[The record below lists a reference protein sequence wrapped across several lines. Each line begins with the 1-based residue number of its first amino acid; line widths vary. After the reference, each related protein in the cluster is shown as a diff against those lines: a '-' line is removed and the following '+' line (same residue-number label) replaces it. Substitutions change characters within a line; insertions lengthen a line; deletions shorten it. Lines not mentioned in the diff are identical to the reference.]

1 MQRGAEWIFSILRV
15 LVRVSR
21 AFDAGDLC
29 SGARPGRAAIIPAI
43 MRWASLLVPVAL
55 TGCVSI
61 PATQTA
67 APEEEA
73 SAKSAEPREGWAG
86 VGVAKAYP
94 VGKVRVFSFEQG
106 GQLTGRSWGRYMGA
120 VADEPGHHRF
130 ETKIELILPGR
141 SPIRSEGELVLDDEG
156 HLVRGFERSDA
167 AELTFKRT
175 GDKIEF
181 TDGTRKDEVG
191 YATDTLDVAVMAH
204 SAMLHEELFLRMR
217 SIVEGTM
224 QLRLVS
230 ISGGPPTA
238 WEADIEVSQRR
249 QGAAKL
255 RTNLGENI
263 TFIDGWIDEIRVQAS
278 DLRIRS
284 GWAPQWPGW
293 QIVGPRRLAYTPP
306 ANAAFTLRE
315 VELPGRAGEPNLAG
329 EVTIPTEGTGP
340 WPGVVWIAGTGREDR
355 HGFAGPPPVD
365 LGGHEITDAL
375 ANAGFVV
382 LRFDERGR
390 GRSEPGSVSFEGQV
404 EDARRATRT
413 LLVQEEVDPDR
424 IVVIGHGEGGWRAL
438 MASRSA
444 GSGLAGVGLLG
455 SPGRRYR
462 EVFLDQAKATLR
474 DVPPQ
479 VREDARR
486 QQRAML
492 EAIEGGGKL
501 PPELEAEAT
510 WIREIF
516 AVDPARLVSHVGA
529 PLFLAQGGK
538 DFEVDPRKDVAA
550 LLKAA
555 KAAKKKYR
563 VARYPELDHLFK
575 FEPGS
580 SSPERYLQEERPVDG
595 VFIKDLINWAK
606 SVTKPAD

>member
-1 MQRGAEWIFSILRV
+1 
-15 LVRVSR
+15 
-21 AFDAGDLC
+21 
-29 SGARPGRAAIIPAI
+29 
-43 MRWASLLVPVAL
+43 MRWASLLVPFAFA
-55 TGCVSI
+55 GCLSV
-61 PATQTA
+61 PTTETKTPDEDAAAAAT
-67 APEEEA
+67 
-73 SAKSAEPREGWAG
+73 KPREGWPG
-86 VGVAKAYP
+86 VSVAKAYP

-106 GQLTGRSWGRYMGA
+106 GELTGRSWGRYMGPL
-120 VADEPGHHRF
+120 ADEPGHHRF

-156 HLVRGFERSDA
+156 NLVRGFERSDA
-167 AELTFKRT
+167 AELTFARD
-175 GDKIEF
+175 GDRIEF
-181 TDGTRKDEVG
+181 TDGTRKDEVR
-191 YATDTLDVAVMAH
+191 YATDSLDVAVMAH

-217 SIVEGTM
+217 SIAEGTM

-238 WEADIEVSQRR
+238 WEADVEVSERR

-278 DLRIRS
+278 DFRIRS
-284 GWAPQWPGW
+284 GWAPEWPAW
-293 QIVGPRRLAYTPP
+293 QIVGPRKLAYTLP

-315 VELPGRAGEPNLAG
+315 VELPGRAGEPSLVG
-329 EVTIPTEGTGP
+329 EVAIPSEGEGP

-390 GRSEPGSVSFEGQV
+390 GGSEPGPVSFEGQA
-404 EDARRATRT
+404 EDARRAVRT
-413 LLVQEEVDPDR
+413 LLVQPEVDPDR
-424 IVVIGHGEGGWRAL
+424 IVLVGHGEGGWRAL
-438 MASRSA
+438 LASRTA
-444 GSGLAGVGLLG
+444 GSGLVGVGLLG
-455 SPGRRYR
+455 APGRRYR
-462 EVFLDQAKATLR
+462 EVFEDQADATLR
-474 DVPPQ
+474 DVPPK

-492 EAIEGGGKL
+492 EAIEGGGDL

-516 AVDPARLVSHVGA
+516 AVDPARLLAHINA
-529 PLFLAQGGK
+529 PLFVAQGGK
-538 DFEVDPRKDVAA
+538 DFEVDPRKDVRAIV
-550 LLKAA
+550 KAA
-555 KAAKKKYR
+555 KAAKMKYQ
-563 VARYPELDHLFK
+563 VSRYPDLDHLFK

-580 SSPERYLQEERPVDG
+580 SAPERYLQEERPVDG
-595 VFIKDLINWAK
+595 AFIKDLVNWAK
-606 SVTKPAD
+606 SVSKTEAR